1 MATIKGKM
9 IYIYPTQQLT
19 SKSGNAFQK
28 RDFVFAVQRFDPE
41 TGEVSID
48 EENTPMLSVTGD
60 RCLQL
65 DPLKPGDA
73 ITVSYNLRGRRYR
86 RDDGKETIIN
96 DIDVRSV
103 RGEFQP
109 KQPVAQAS
117 TPTEQTQQPAA
128 KNDDDDLP
136 F

>member
-103 RGEFQP
+103 RGEFQSR
-109 KQPVAQAS
+109 QPVVQAS
-117 TPTEQTQQPAA
+117 TPTEQTQQPAT